1 MATGRGIGRYPAH
14 KYKLEKRMALTKDKK
29 QEVISEVAELLGSS
43 KLTVVAKYEGTGVKA
58 MQQLRRDAR
67 ASGTKVKVVKN
78 RLVAQALKS
87 TNSLKDVDASALE
100 GMLLYAFNSEDEVAP
115 AQSLNS
121 FAKKNPTLQFIGAI
135 TAEGQFMA
143 AEDVKVLANLPTKDQ
158 LRAQLVGTI
167 GAPLSGFA
175 NVLAGNVRGVLN
187 VLNARSE
194 AIS

>member
-1 MATGRGIGRYPAH
+1 
-14 KYKLEKRMALTKDKK
+14 MALTKDKK
-29 QEVISEVAELLGSS
+29 QEVVNEVAELLGSS

-67 ASGTKVKVVKN
+67 QSGTRVKVVKN
-78 RLVAQALKS
+78 RLVKQALKS
-87 TNSLKDVDASALE
+87 TDSLKDVDTAALE
-100 GMLLYAFNSEDEVAP
+100 GMLLYAFNGEDEVAP
-115 AQSLNS
+115 AQSLNG
-121 FAKKNPTLQFIGAI
+121 FAKKNPTLQFVGAI
-135 TAEGQFMA
+135 TAEGQFMSA
-143 AEDVKVLANLPTKDQ
+143 DDVKALANLPTKDQ

>member
-1 MATGRGIGRYPAH
+1 
-14 KYKLEKRMALTKDKK
+14 MALTKDKK
-29 QEVISEVAELLGSS
+29 QEIVGEVAELLQSS

-67 ASGTKVKVVKN
+67 ESGTKVKVVKN
-78 RLVAQALKS
+78 RLVKQALQS
-87 TNSLKDVDASALE
+87 TDSLKDVDASALE

-115 AQSLNS
+115 AQNLHA
-121 FAKKNPTLQFIGAI
+121 FAKKNPSLEFVGAI
-135 TAEGQFMA
+135 TIEGQFMEA
-143 AEDVKVLANLPTKDQ
+143 ADVKALANLPSKDQ

-187 VLNARSE
+187 VLNARAE
-194 AIS
+194 TLN